1 MSGAYT
7 YSMAECFVIHYDYEH
22 NLICSILVDVLTLP
36 IKLSTIMGYSIIL
49 RLLRTIFLLSAMSVI
64 KMVLVLLFPFLI
76 AQIVILLAVALWGS
90 TRFAHVPPSGKAIE
104 SVHKKHL
111 TPFICWHSLPIL
123 SSTDNSVLKLTHF
136 IIRLFGDTHLLK
148 IHCSVN
154 LTSEWMHLVVHSYW
168 SSRLKLVGPFS
179 MHWFHSPSS

>member
-7 YSMAECFVIHYDYEH
+7 YSMAESFVIHYDYEH
-22 NLICSILVDVLTLP
+22 NLICSILVDVLTVPLQ
-36 IKLSTIMGYSIIL
+36 LSTIMGYSIIL
-49 RLLRTIFLLSAMSVI
+49 RLLSSTSPMSVI
-64 KMVLVLLFPFLI
+64 KMVLVLLSPSLT
-76 AQIVILLAVALWGS
+76 AQIVILLVLALWGS

-111 TPFICWHSLPIL
+111 TPFLCWHSLPIL
-123 SSTDNSVLKLTHF
+123 SSTDNSVIKLTHF

-154 LTSEWMHLVVHSYW
+154 LMSEWMHLVVHSYW